1 MLLQI
6 FKYKFLCG
14 HMFSIN
20 LSINWRVKLL
30 GHTVTLCLTFW
41 GTAKLFSKVTTPFY
55 NIPAMFKV
63 LSSVQ
68 PLSHVQV
75 FATPCTAARQ
85 ASLSIPTPGVYS
97 NSCPLS
103 RWCHSTISSS
113 VVPFSS
119 HPQSKGFMGSD
130 FSTFL
135 PTLVIA
141 RPLLF

>member
-6 FKYKFLCG
+6 FMYKFLCA

-41 GTAKLFSKVTTPFY
+41 GTAKLFSKVTTPF
-55 NIPAMFKV
+55 NNLPAMFKG
-63 LSSVQ
+63 SQFSCSVASDSLQ
-68 PLSHVQV
+68 PRILQY
-75 FATPCTAARQ
+75 ARPPCP
-85 ASLSIPTPGVYS
+85 SPTPGVYS

-103 RWCHSTISSS
+103 RWCHPTISSS

-119 HPQSKGFMGSD
+119 CLQSKGSMGSD

-135 PTLVIA
+135 PTFVIA
-141 RPLLF
+141 RPFLF